1 MKSDPH
7 ESGSKE
13 AGEFKRRIRVVTV
26 NSANVPFR
34 IGSSLMSP
42 GPRNLK
48 LVERLKQE
56 EFDIINVQEAFPYSR
71 SWYQMLTTPGAK
83 ILSDSLQI
91 ETVEAPIG
99 YSPSRQNNVPNSSG
113 VMTFIRTTLR
123 VKPSFHL
130 EEMDSLFVPHLWRHR
145 HWGDEKLGG
154 KGNLMTQMEIKSE
167 TKVFDSQEES
177 DGYFITNATGH
188 LHAGMVLP
196 DKAKGQRKHGRTGEF
211 RNQQIGFFHEW
222 FKFLDQVPPPG
233 KEHLRWK
240 GTIYSADLNTDVGLV
255 PEQDGK
261 LVLDVGTSHGKFD
274 KLGTGLRRFEPGT
287 VKYEHMLAFFNEYK
301 LVQPDNLYN
310 LKSNPVI
317 PGRKQGTLTDAEI
330 EARVEQGLFPGT
342 DNSET
347 IVKHQARE
355 QIISQCG
362 IHYGKLK
369 EGELHSNVIYLYST
383 ETKDSGS
390 DKDNSDKAK
399 QAIGYTFKE
408 NDKTITG
415 SLSVGDLDFQLDST
429 SFKAITAK
437 LKSAEDEEAE
447 EEKTEEEKTEET
459 EEEKK
464 AEKELEVSS
473 YNQEEL
479 AVLITKRISLK
490 EFYKLSYQCN
500 SGKTLDI
507 ICFKGPPELK
517 MEPPRSRVIGIG
529 PLSDH
534 AMVALDLDE
543 TFISEPLPRETE
555 LERGKRIIF
564 NRLANQVKR
573 RYLQLL
579 ESTSERWWKRKD
591 LRIIETINTIN
602 DLLQVVYNASKQEG
616 IGEGDYLTIIREQI
630 QFTRRAFDRC
640 AVFQSKVTEFIKQFS
655 DALPDY
661 YEEIFPNFTPIE
673 ASPPPKQS
681 VVKEGKEE
689 KKAEQKDK
697 TSASESSALFSSS
710 ERKPLLA
717 KSDKKAVGRTRVI
730 IPEFK
735 TAEGLQQFVKEQLQ
749 YFLQF
754 FKSKEFDRAMCA
766 ANPTSWQHFNWNS
779 CLYELTHLISKID
792 NPQFTRHQNP
802 KKKIENWTL
811 SDFTKFV
818 CDALKITL
826 NNLGKFSGV
835 KHNPLI
841 SNFEALFIRINKNHK
856 PNNREQNQA
865 LFEKLTQVVDQYVMI
880 NESRRDFPRHQN
892 QTCMRKHELGNL
904 LHRVRLFNFNGNPD
918 AFKRRVGYEVER
930 TIGYISRDHSSGPN
944 SKLSHFGRFMGGSFG
959 YVHGSD
965 AVKLLSEFKAKEF
978 PDKNPY
984 EFKEE
989 EMPAPHFTNEE
1000 KNPVVLRT
1008 NCYQYLCQ
1016 LKDQFFQEMTGN
1028 AADFLKFW
1036 PHRVELTYLIKT
1048 VIEKPL
1054 THYAV
1059 EDSKEGQRHQLMPYD
1074 LTQVREFLISTINA
1088 TVTKMR
1094 EQNAEASSILSGLQQ
1109 LVTELTPK
1117 AEIVLSS

>member
-1 MKSDPH
+1 MKSDAH
-7 ESGSKE
+7 KSSSKK
-13 AGEFKRRIRVVTV
+13 AGEFKPGIRVVTV

-42 GPRNLK
+42 GPRNLG

-56 EFDIINVQEAFPYSR
+56 KFDIINVQEAFPYSR

-91 ETVEAPIG
+91 ETLDTPIS

-113 VMTFIRTTLR
+113 VMTFIQTRPD
-123 VKPSFHL
+123 VQPIFHL

-167 TKVFDSQEES
+167 TKVCDSQGES

-188 LHAGMVLP
+188 YHAGMVLP
-196 DKAKGQRKHGRTGEF
+196 NKAKGQRKYGRTGES

-274 KLGTGLRRFEPGT
+274 KLGTGLRRFESGT

-399 QAIGYTFKE
+399 QAIGYTFQEK
-408 NDKTITG
+408 DKIITG
-415 SLSVGDLDFQLDST
+415 SLSVGNLDFQLDST
-429 SFKAITAK
+429 SFQAIIAK
-437 LKSAEDEEAE
+437 LKSAEAEEAEAE
-447 EEKTEEEKTEET
+447 EEKAEE
-459 EEEKK
+459 
-464 AEKELEVSS
+464 EVSS

-479 AVLITKRISLK
+479 AALITKRISLK
-490 EFYKLSYQCN
+490 EFYKLGYQCN

-534 AMVALDLDE
+534 AMVALDLDQA
-543 TFISEPLPRETE
+543 FVSASLSQETE

-689 KKAEQKDK
+689 
-697 TSASESSALFSSS
+697 
-710 ERKPLLA
+710 
-717 KSDKKAVGRTRVI
+717 KKAVGRTRVI

-904 LHRVRLFNFNGNPD
+904 LHRVRLFNFDDNPE

-1000 KNPVVLRT
+1000 KNSVVLIT

-1059 EDSKEGQRHQLMPYD
+1059 EDSKEGQKHQLKPYD
-1074 LTQVREFLISTINA
+1074 LTQVREFLISAINA
-1088 TVTKMR
+1088 TLDKMKK
-1094 EQNAEASSILSGLQQ
+1094 QNAEESSILSGLQQ

-1117 AEIVLSS
+1117 AEIVFSSS